1 MTSPIKRLARDAA
14 QPFEQMGAQL
24 LRRGALLI
32 LAVTCFAV
40 SLAFFTIALYGF
52 LLGIVEPE
60 IAAVIVG
67 GVYLCTAI
75 LFAVFA
81 RTATQKA
88 PDPGGRS
95 RGALPAVASAGE
107 KSPWQSQA
115 SKGFSRQVDRIIA
128 PVFNVLREAGL
139 ERERAML
146 VAASSVVKE
155 ITPLAAVALAIVA
168 GFALGRRLQRPR

>member
-1 MTSPIKRLARDAA
+1 MRK
-14 QPFEQMGAQL
+14 
-24 LRRGALLI
+24 GALLI
-32 LAVTCFAV
+32 LAIACFAV

-52 LLGIVEPE
+52 LLSAVEPE

-67 GVYLCTAI
+67 GVYLCSATV
-75 LFAVFA
+75 FAVFA
-81 RTATQKA
+81 RTGTRIA
-88 PDPGGRS
+88 PGPGEGS
-95 RGALPAVASAGE
+95 RGSMPAIASAVE
-107 KSPWQSQA
+107 KTPWQSNA
-115 SKGFSRQVDRIIA
+115 PNGFSRQIDRVIA
-128 PVFNVLREAGL
+128 PVFNVLGEAGL

>member
-1 MTSPIKRLARDAA
+1 MTSPIKRLAHHAA
-14 QPFEQMGAQL
+14 EPYERMGAQL

-32 LAVTCFAV
+32 LAIACFAV

-52 LLGIVEPE
+52 LRSVAEPE
-60 IAAVIVG
+60 IAAVIIG
-67 GVYLCTAI
+67 GVYLCAAVF
-75 LFAVFA
+75 FAAFA
-81 RTATQKA
+81 RTGTQKA
-88 PDPGGRS
+88 PDPGEGS
-95 RGALPAVASAGE
+95 DGSLLAVSSAV
-107 KSPWQSQA
+107 KKTPWQSKA
-115 SKGFSRQVDRIIA
+115 PNGFSREIDRVIA
-128 PVFNVLREAGL
+128 PVFNVLGEAGL

>member
-1 MTSPIKRLARDAA
+1 MTSPIKRLAHDSA

-24 LRRGALLI
+24 LRKGALVI
-32 LAVTCFAV
+32 LAIACFAV

-52 LLGIVEPE
+52 LLGVVEPE

-67 GVYLCTAI
+67 GAYLCIAV
-75 LFAVFA
+75 LFVAFA
-81 RTATQKA
+81 RTRTQKA
-88 PDPGGRS
+88 PDPGEGS
-95 RGALPAVASAGE
+95 HGSLPAVSSAV
-107 KSPWQSQA
+107 KKTPWQS
-115 SKGFSRQVDRIIA
+115 KGPNGFSRQIDRVIA
-128 PVFNVLREAGL
+128 PVFNVLHDAGL

-155 ITPLAAVALAIVA
+155 LTPLAAVALAIVA